1 MSGRTPRQDAPAPEP
16 DLQALARDWVTLWQS
31 ELAALSADREAQE
44 AWRTMLALWAGAAGT
59 MIKALPRGLPDG
71 IGPHGVAAG
80 GVGAAHAPRAAAAA
94 AAFDARDAEIERLAR
109 LVGDLERRI
118 AELERG
124 KR

>member
-71 IGPHGVAAG
+71 VPPG
-80 GVGAAHAPRAAAAA
+80 GGGAAHAPRAAAAA
-94 AAFDARDAEIERLAR
+94 AAFDARDAEIERLSR
-109 LVGDLERRI
+109 LIGDLERRI